1 MPVTAQTLV
10 LAGQGIVKLVVRH
23 AREETRLQGHL
34 RLATMAS
41 CVRDGKLEREQMPG
55 GLLFLLSEVGHRV
68 LSCGRLLAHCCGGAF
83 SSSGPSGMLR
93 ACRSETRSGL
103 KYEATSCTMGI
114 LPTRHVCFLLLAW
127 TTCLES
133 CRSLTS
139 EKTPPHLPTYPPM
152 NISFSSQIA
161 LLNS

>member
-55 GLLFLLSEVGHRV
+55 GLLFLLSEFGHRV
-68 LSCGRLLAHCCGGAF
+68 LSCGRLLAL
-83 SSSGPSGMLR
+83 LR
-93 ACRSETRSGL
+93 WC
-103 KYEATSCTMGI
+103 I
-114 LPTRHVCFLLLAW
+114 LVIWAVGHASRVPV
-127 TTCLES
+127 
-133 CRSLTS
+133 
-139 EKTPPHLPTYPPM
+139 
-152 NISFSSQIA
+152 
-161 LLNS
+161 